1 MTDPTA
7 ATFVRASKPGSSEWF
22 ATAQDRL
29 RVQSAEAQAFAKF
42 LVSLAADRGL
52 SSATLTAKGEATLA
66 GTQTARSVDAVG
78 AYQSLTWN
86 TRPAVIS
93 GSSDRTATLSGVSA
107 TWDVTADV
115 ATAIAAGTPRVAFRL
130 SSSSGTPQWFR
141 TPSLELTVVTYAL
154 AVTPTDVAPSG
165 NVGTAKPK
173 FTWTAPKGI
182 SKVQVQVA
190 NAGTTF
196 STTTGFTSTVW
207 DSTQL
212 TQTVPEVDSSTG
224 AAWAGISGTMSAAVR
239 HFTTGGGWS
248 PWKQV
253 TVTYSAPTN
262 FVVSNPGATDADAS
276 PPSVWTP
283 AADAVR
289 IVSYI
294 DGDKVDDT
302 GMMPG
307 PISNYTPPVPKR
319 AANSVLHRDYFFSDG
334 TERTQPTLI
343 KRSTDTTWVPKVTV
357 AALTTFTAAQ
367 YGKTP
372 AVDSAWTR
380 TAGVPDEVGIH
391 HNGDLIDTIDGPTGT
406 YRDWTVRPNTDVT
419 YGGRAVVNHEQSDTI
434 RTQAIRIPVTGVW
447 LVDPATE
454 RGFVLAGTDGL
465 DIAMGGEVVVH
476 TPIDGATLLRH
487 TLTLRGPE
495 GTMTG
500 RIADWPG
507 RTLASQKADAE
518 WLRDRPQRPLRLILG
533 DLNVPVVC
541 SSLYVMF
548 DKDAFTTTRALHN
561 VSFAFSHAGGY

>member
-7 ATFVRASKPGSSEWF
+7 VTFVRAIKPGSNEWF

-29 RVQSAEAQAFAKF
+29 RVQSSEAQAFAKF
-42 LVSLAADRGL
+42 LVSLAEGRGL
-52 SSATLTAKGEATLA
+52 SSATLTARGEAALT
-66 GTQTARSVDAVG
+66 GTWTGRSVDPAG
-78 AYQSLTWN
+78 SYQALTWN

-93 GSSDRTATLSGVSA
+93 GSGDRTGTLTSDRVS
-107 TWDVTADV
+107 WDVKADV
-115 ATAIAAGTPRVAFRL
+115 DTAIAAEAPRIAFRL
-130 SSSSGTPQWFR
+130 SSSSTTPQWLR
-141 TPSLELTVVTYAL
+141 TPSLELTLVTYAL
-154 AVTPTDVAPSG
+154 AVTPTNVSPNG
-165 NVGTAKPK
+165 TVGTAKPK

-190 NAGTTF
+190 AAGTTF
-196 STTTGFTSTVW
+196 STTTGFTATVW

-224 AAWAGISGTMSAAVR
+224 AAWAGISGTQPAAVR
-239 HFTTGGGWS
+239 HFTVGGGWS
-248 PWKQV
+248 KWTQV
-253 TVTYSAPTN
+253 SVTYSATTN

-283 AADAVR
+283 AADSVR
-289 IVSYI
+289 IVSYV

-302 GMMPG
+302 GMISG
-307 PISNYTPPVPKR
+307 PISAFTPAVPKR

-334 TERTQPTLI
+334 VERTQPTLV
-343 KRSTDTTWVPKVTV
+343 KRTTDTTWVPKATV
-357 AALTTFTAAQ
+357 AGLTTLTVTQ

-372 AVDSAWTR
+372 ATTATWTR
-380 TAGVPDEVGIH
+380 TAGTPDEVGIH
-391 HNGDLIDTIDGPTGT
+391 HNGDLIDTVDGPAGT

-419 YGGRAVVNHEQSDTI
+419 YGARAVVNHEQSDTL
-434 RTQAIRIPVTGVW
+434 RTVAIKVPVTGVW
-447 LVDPATE
+447 LVDPITE

-465 DIAMGGEVVVH
+465 EIAMGGEVIVH

-495 GTMTG
+495 GAMVG
-500 RIADWPG
+500 RISDWPG

-518 WLRDRPQRPLRLILG
+518 WLRDRPERTLRLILG
-533 DLNVPVVC
+533 DLNVPVAC

-548 DKDAFTTTRALHN
+548 DKADFRTDRAVHN